1 MRIAEAGCDLACLAA
16 VLVENGNPEVRADA
30 AAAAIL
36 AESGARVAA
45 TLVETNL
52 GATADDPRVRHV
64 RTLIA
69 TAAEASQRALAAAG

>member
-1 MRIAEAGCDLACLAA
+1 
-16 VLVENGNPEVRADA
+16 
-30 AAAAIL
+30 
-36 AESGARVAA
+36 VAA

-52 GATADDPRVRHV
+52 GATVDDPRVRHV